1 MIPSDIEMTRVCVV
15 MSNTRNNSDNDKNGI
30 GKVWKKARS
39 YLRTALLGSSVLRL
53 WSYKFKANVTLGN

>member
-1 MIPSDIEMTRVCVV
+1 MIPSDIEMTWVCVV

-30 GKVWKKARS
+30 GEVWKFRARS

-53 WSYKFKANVTLGN
+53 WS